1 MKTQKDY
8 VIEALCDALDDCFEY
23 QQIEGIDGYAIK
35 YDGDLGDFNSN
46 FILAILADDCDDDD
60 CDDNDC
66 DDDDCDD
73 TELETDVDEWGCV
86 RNIVQ
91 TFDLASYWDNP
102 SEIMTM
108 GEDILSDIAD
118 EIIECI
124 ENN

>member
-8 VIEALCDALDDCFEY
+8 VIEALCDALDDFGY
-23 QQIEGIDGYAIK
+23 QQIEGLDGYAIK

-60 CDDNDC
+60 CDD
-66 DDDDCDD
+66 

-91 TFDLASYWDNP
+91 TFDLSSYWNNP
-102 SEIMTM
+102 SELINM